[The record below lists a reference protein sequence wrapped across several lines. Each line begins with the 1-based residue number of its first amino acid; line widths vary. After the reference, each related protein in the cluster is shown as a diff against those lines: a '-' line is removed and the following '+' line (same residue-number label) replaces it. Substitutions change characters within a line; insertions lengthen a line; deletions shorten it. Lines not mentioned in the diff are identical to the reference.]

1 MIEQGR
7 STFVMDVSG
16 RYLDRL
22 AGLERVISPELIRQA
37 LSKTSRFNVRSCKL
51 THEIMLWVMVA
62 MGLFTNVPIRQVF
75 KECRRLR
82 RGEPT
87 PSRSGLCEARRR
99 LGVEPVRQLHA
110 DVVRPLATPET
121 PGAFYKDLRL
131 MSIDSTLL
139 DVCDS
144 QANAAAFDRASNGDG
159 EGGFP
164 QVRKASLVEVGTHVE
179 VAFETGGYQD
189 GEQTLARQLFSR
201 IPAGVLLL
209 EDRGFFC
216 YADWKTLD
224 SQGVKLLVR
233 LKKNLIVKPIQS
245 LPDGSSLAKIYP
257 SEYCRKKDRQG
268 IIVRLIEYTLDDPQR
283 VGHGE
288 KHRLLTNLL
297 APEFAPALELIPGY
311 HERWEQELTYDEQ
324 KTHQD
329 PIRAEKPANL
339 RSETPEGVRQE
350 LYALSLGHFVVRA
363 LMFEAARPLKLD
375 TDRLSFTGC
384 FRVIRCRLPEC
395 QQQTPETFAEWYE
408 ALMEE
413 LQHERIPQRVNRINP
428 RVIKRKVSKWPK
440 KRGRHKSPKPLTKT
454 FVQSIV
460 MAN

>member
-1 MIEQGR
+1 M
-7 STFVMDVSG
+7 
-16 RYLDRL
+16 
-22 AGLERVISPELIRQA
+22 
-37 LSKTSRFNVRSCKL
+37 
-51 THEIMLWVMVA
+51 
-62 MGLFTNVPIRQVF
+62 
-75 KECRRLR
+75 
-82 RGEPT
+82 
-87 PSRSGLCEARRR
+87 
-99 LGVEPVRQLHA
+99 
-110 DVVRPLATPET
+110 
-121 PGAFYKDLRL
+121 
-131 MSIDSTLL
+131 
-139 DVCDS
+139 
-144 QANAAAFDRASNGDG
+144 
-159 EGGFP
+159 
-164 QVRKASLVEVGTHVE
+164 
-179 VAFETGGYQD
+179 
-189 GEQTLARQLFSR
+189 
-201 IPAGVLLL
+201 
-209 EDRGFFC
+209 
-216 YADWKTLD
+216 
-224 SQGVKLLVR
+224 R